1 MFTLRF
7 SATATPRDIL
17 PRPQVLIDSLNNVED
32 TKGNNGQAGRLM
44 VTNLRLLWYSYKN
57 LHCNLCELN
66 NKGERWAHRISA
78 SLSTYG
84 PLAVALLS
92 CPHRNDLHA
101 HSTLAGLRKTPWQ
114 PLGVLAQPDS
124 PANAVSFLLLLA

>member
-1 MFTLRF
+1 MFTLLSLGGRRAL
-7 SATATPRDIL
+7 SPHPL

-66 NKGERWAHRISA
+66 NKGEERAR
-78 SLSTYG
+78 
-84 PLAVALLS
+84 P
-92 CPHRNDLHA
+92 
-101 HSTLAGLRKTPWQ
+101 
-114 PLGVLAQPDS
+114 
-124 PANAVSFLLLLA
+124 